1 MTDDR
6 RPDPLGAL
14 RAAIAATGVDLPD
27 GLIEQVL
34 ELESE
39 PADQDSARTVIQAR
53 LRSLLESSARSDT

>member
-1 MTDDR
+1 
-6 RPDPLGAL
+6 
-14 RAAIAATGVDLPD
+14 LPD

-39 PADQDSARTVIQAR
+39 PADQNAARTVIQAR